1 MKLLS
6 FIKRF
11 KKQSVMITALAICGI
26 NAFAAIGIGGGGKTK
41 QQSIGIDFTPI
52 SVANSFTLKGNFSYR
67 GSKILSEERTAPNV
81 ITFNSIVTYQ
91 QGNTTYIMPYKSS
104 VSLTPAT
111 NSGNLQML
119 NFKVKIH

>member
-6 FIKRF
+6 FIKRY

-41 QQSIGIDFTPI
+41 QNSIGIDFTPI
-52 SVANSFTLKGNFSYR
+52 SVANSFTLKGNFSYKGGR
-67 GSKILSEERTAPNV
+67 IMSEERTPNV

-104 VSLTPAT
+104 VSLTPT
-111 NSGNLQML
+111 PSSNGLQML
-119 NFKVKIH
+119 NLKVKIH